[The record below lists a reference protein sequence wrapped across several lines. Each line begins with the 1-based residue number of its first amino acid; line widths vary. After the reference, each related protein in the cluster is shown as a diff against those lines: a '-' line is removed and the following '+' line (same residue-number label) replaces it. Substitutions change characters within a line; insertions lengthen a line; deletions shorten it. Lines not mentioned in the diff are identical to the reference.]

1 MLNRSEVVAEIR
13 RRLGDPPVSQL
24 PEEQVE
30 ASLDAA
36 LREFSRYRPVK
47 MTVSLQFEQGVEEY
61 DAPDGVFAVEDVA
74 VLPNAALELF
84 TDPEF
89 WDPEFWDVNFRYEDG
104 TEVFDRVRK
113 DVLLKREVLQPDVQ
127 VIPGTPPKFRV
138 FPAPSMDA
146 RAELRVKMRVDLGTL
161 QESDLEHVL
170 RYAQGECLE
179 YIGRSRAKSVR
190 KVPTATGQLH
200 LDDGYALR
208 REGRE
213 LKEEFRRLLGGD
225 ASVVGRG

>member
-1 MLNRSEVVAEIR
+1 MLNWSEVVAEIR
-13 RRLGDPPVSQL
+13 RRLGDPPVTKL

-47 MTVSLQFEQGVEEY
+47 RTVSLQFKQGVEEY
-61 DAPDGVFAVEDVA
+61 DAPYGVFAVEDVV
-74 VLPNAALELF
+74 VLPDAAIGLF

-89 WDPEFWDVNFRYEDG
+89 LDVNFRYEDG
-104 TEVFDRVRK
+104 TEFFDRVRK

-146 RAELRVKMRVDLGTL
+146 RAELRVKMRVDIDTL